1 MHFQEAA
8 YQKYARDGKT
18 MPVFRHVL
26 AEESELFRL
35 PGALRLPIYENSY
48 ILPDTPCILNS
59 LLSIT

>member
-18 MPVFRHVL
+18 MPAFRHVL

-35 PGALRLPIYENSY
+35 PGTLRLPIYENSY
-48 ILPDTPCILNS
+48 ILLVSSIPC
-59 LLSIT
+59 